1 MKGSFK
7 KHVEEVL
14 EATTRILKQSNLLEH
29 EEDEDNI
36 ADWQEIYASL
46 IVTEKLM
53 HQFPQSCLQ
62 TNLEVLL
69 QYLSWEVS
77 CGLSQAAVVSR
88 LYCPFNLIHGCSWVY
103 VLFIV

>member
-1 MKGSFK
+1 MQVLGFLSEVMKGSFK
-7 KHVEEVL
+7 KCVEEVL

-53 HQFPQSCLQ
+53 HQFPQSCLL

-69 QYLSWEVS
+69 QY
-77 CGLSQAAVVSR
+77 
-88 LYCPFNLIHGCSWVY
+88 F
-103 VLFIV
+103 VLGSFLWAKARV

>member
-1 MKGSFK
+1 MQVLGFLSEVMKGSFK

-69 QYLSWEVS
+69 QYFVLGSFLW
-77 CGLSQAAVVSR
+77 AK
-88 LYCPFNLIHGCSWVY
+88 PGCSSEQA
-103 VLFIV
+103 LLPF